1 MWLLQKIKNRTLWLG
16 RECKRCCVRFVVE
29 HERDKAYIKQKYRRI
44 FGREPNLKDPVT
56 FNEKLQWLKLY
67 HRRPLFTKMVDKY
80 AVRDYV
86 TERVGAEYLIPSLG
100 VWDNPD
106 QIDFDALPNQFVLKC
121 THNSGKGTC
130 ICQDKKSLDI
140 EQVKQDL
147 REGLAQNYYRTS
159 REWPYKNV
167 PRRIVGEQFMVDQ
180 SNQDP
185 AKALTDYKVFT
196 FNGEPKLIY
205 VYQSAHTEKGGK
217 PVNTYCDVFDLD
229 WNLMPIIQNFGNDP
243 VTPARP
249 KKLDEMLELSRK
261 LSEGIPFLRV
271 DFYEINGKVY
281 VGEMT
286 FYSWA
291 GFEPFYPEEWDYI
304 LGSWITLPDRKR
316 F

>member
-1 MWLLQKIKNRTLWLG
+1 MIQKIKNRVIWLSKKYRRRYG
-16 RECKRCCVRFVVE
+16 QFVYE
-29 HERDKAYIKQKYRRI
+29 HGSDKAYIIKKYHSK
-44 FGREPNLKDPVT
+44 FGKKPNLKDPVT

-67 HRRPLFTKMVDKY
+67 HRRPLFTRMVDKY
-80 AVRDYV
+80 AVREYI

-106 QIDFDALPNQFVLKC
+106 QIDFGALPDKFVLKC

-130 ICQDKKSLDI
+130 ICQNKAALDI
-140 EQVKQDL
+140 EQAKCDL
-147 REGLAQNYYRTS
+147 REGLAQNYYLTS

-167 PRRIVGEQFMVDQ
+167 PRRIIGEQFMADE
-180 SNQDP
+180 SNPDTQ
-185 AKALTDYKVFT
+185 KALTDYKVFT

-205 VYQSAHTEKGGK
+205 VYQSAHTEAGGK

-229 WNLMPIIQNFGNDP
+229 WNLVPIEQNFGNDP

-249 KKLDEMLELSRK
+249 KNLHVMLELSRK
-261 LSEGIPFLRV
+261 LSEDIPFLRV

-291 GFEPFYPEEWDYI
+291 GFEPFHPEEWDHV
-304 LGSWITLPDRKR
+304 LGSWLTLPDKKRKK
-316 F
+316 